1 MYPAGLR
8 RWCRSPLDSGIWQE
22 LKIRWVRRMSE
33 RETFLGDEE
42 GERDLEMGR
51 EVEATENRL
60 K

>member
-1 MYPAGLR
+1 
-8 RWCRSPLDSGIWQE
+8 
-22 LKIRWVRRMSE
+22 MSE